1 MPRKHRRTTRMVES
15 EKELDT
21 LAYAYEYEHL
31 VISGGGVDGLILYGA
46 IREFIQRG
54 RLNMDGVGTIHA
66 VSAGALIAVMLLLR
80 YSVEDMD
87 DYIIKR
93 PWHRAFKSNE
103 VNLRNIMVN
112 KGVVDSSM
120 ILELVRPLL
129 EAKDVHTDITLAD
142 FESRT
147 NVKLF
152 MYTVDLNTFPL
163 EAVELSAA
171 SHPSLPLSTALRMT
185 CCYPIIFTPVIH
197 NGGCYVDGG
206 LVTKFPM
213 RYCVE
218 YAKAKNIEHQRI
230 LAFNCVSSSPK
241 YKRIDSGTPMVDYM
255 RHIVDHMNHCIVSRV
270 DSVTVPNIVEC
281 FNADMNSMNTWFQ
294 CMNSA
299 NKRQEYIFAGTRF
312 SELFFNRNIASSEET

>member
-1 MPRKHRRTTRMVES
+1 MMSGNGGGKH
-15 EKELDT
+15 
-21 LAYAYEYEHL
+21 EHL

-54 RLNMDGVGTIHA
+54 RLDVNRVRTVHA

-87 DYIIKR
+87 DYIVKR

-103 VNLRNIMVN
+103 VNLRNLMMR

-120 ILELVRPLL
+120 IVELVRPLL
-129 EAKDVHTDITLAD
+129 EANDVDTNITLAE

-163 EAVELSAA
+163 EAIEVSAA

-185 CCYPIIFTPVIH
+185 CCYPMIFTPVIH
-197 NGGCYVDGG
+197 DGGCYVDGG
-206 LVTKFPM
+206 LVTKCPM

-218 YAKAKNIEHQRI
+218 YAEANGVDRERI
-230 LAFNCVSSSPK
+230 LAFNCISSSPK
-241 YKRIDSGTPMVDYM
+241 YKRVDAGTPMVDYM
-255 RHIVDHMNHCIVSRV
+255 RHIVEHMNYSIVSRV
-270 DSVTVPNIVEC
+270 DCVAVPNTVEC
-281 FNADMNSMNTWFQ
+281 FNADMNSMNAWFQ
-294 CMNSA
+294 CLNSA
-299 NKRQEYIFAGTRF
+299 SKRQEYVFAGARF
-312 SELFFNRNIASSEET
+312 SDMFFNRGGGGSGST